1 MKHLIIGTAGHIDH
15 GKTALIKALT
25 DIDCDTHKE
34 EKQRGITINLGF
46 SHLNLSNGESVGIID
61 VPGHHDFINTMV
73 SGASGIDLVL
83 LVIAADSGVMPQ
95 TIEHVNIIT
104 ALGIKKGVVAL
115 TKTDL
120 VDDDLLDLAKLEI
133 SEYLDKTSLAKS
145 PIVGVSALAG
155 KGLSE
160 LVRTIEGVIAEIDE
174 SEKSNLFR
182 MYIDRLFT
190 VKGFG
195 SVVTGSVTGGSIS
208 AGQDVYLLPGDY
220 QKYRV
225 RSIERHGS
233 PVETAIA
240 GDRAAINLIGLKS
253 EDFERGM
260 LIAEK
265 PIPATEMVD
274 AYIQLFADAQG
285 MATWSQVTFLSGTFE
300 CQTRMHLLNKDE
312 VRPGE
317 DGIVQLHLSKQ
328 AILMNKDKFILRN
341 SSADATLGGGF
352 IIDASPLHHKRKTTK
367 LTQYLTQIVTNIVS
381 DSSLKQLIA
390 IELKKEFRPF
400 TVLEIADKLNIPVAE
415 LVAEIGTAE
424 LTFIRYL
431 SKEADILVDTGY
443 DLSFGEKI
451 LNVLADHHLKNPLS
465 SGGLDLIE
473 INGKMGFSKLKHSKL
488 YLEFLLQKKRES
500 GEIDFHNNSWII
512 KGHKPKL
519 DKKTAGELSWLD
531 QLILNYGDEKPVLQ
545 EIEEKCLQQK
555 IPQHK
560 LKTYLGLMAD
570 GGSIRY
576 FQGEF
581 LHSII
586 LDKVRISLLSRLA
599 EAPEGIEIQEYK
611 EIIGGTKRFRAL
623 AGDLLEA
630 EKSIRF
636 QRGEGVETRIF
647 ITEKGKKII
656 DDSLS

>member
-1 MKHLIIGTAGHIDH
+1 MRHIIIGTAGHIDH
-15 GKTALIKALT
+15 GKTALIKAIT
-25 DIDCDTHKE
+25 NIDCDTHKE

-46 SHLNLSNGESVGIID
+46 SHLNLSTGESVGIID
-61 VPGHHDFINTMV
+61 VPGHQDFINTMV

-133 SEYLDKTSLAKS
+133 SEYLDKTTLANS
-145 PIVGVSALAG
+145 PIVGVSALTG
-155 KGLSE
+155 KGLDQ
-160 LVRTIEGVIAEIDE
+160 LVSSIEKVIAEIDE

-208 AGQDVYLLPGDY
+208 AGQDVYLLPVDN

-285 MATWSQVTFLSGTFE
+285 ISTWSQVTFLSGTFE
-300 CQTRMHLLNKDE
+300 CQARMHLLNKDE
-312 VRPGE
+312 VQPGE

-341 SSADATLGGGF
+341 SSADVTLGGGF

-367 LTQYLTQIVTNIVS
+367 LAQYLTQIVTNIVS

-415 LVAEIGTAE
+415 LIAEIGTAE
-424 LTFIRYL
+424 LTFIRYF

-451 LNVLADHHLKNPLS
+451 LKVLADHHLKNPLS
-465 SGGLDLIE
+465 PGGLDLIE
-473 INGKMGFSKLKHSKL
+473 INGKMGFGKLKHSKL

-500 GEIDFHNNSWII
+500 GEIDFRNNSWII

-570 GGSIRY
+570 GGSIRF

-581 LHSII
+581 LHSSI
-586 LDKVRISLLSRLA
+586 LDKVRKSLLSRLA

-656 DDSLS
+656 DESLS